1 MLTFYKIHKA
11 VLGNQDLFA
20 YADVPQFSLSD
31 KAVECFRTDAQRFG
45 SLHRGENVGVILKHL
60 QFLLS

>member
-1 MLTFYKIHKA
+1 LRELIVQADKA
-11 VLGNQDLFA
+11 MFPIENL
-20 YADVPQFSLSD
+20 VPFG